1 MSTTTHIAEN
11 SYNRVASTI
20 GIAILCLFLFFRPI
34 TVSFHHIGSISVLD
48 IFGVASSYLL
58 IMALLIN
65 LRNIRLPLIAYC
77 MLLYVFYCLLSIAWG
92 SEYRDIVRA
101 IIPFL
106 PFFLVVAAVR
116 EPSQVKL
123 LLGALTLGYL
133 LPIIGSTFLI
143 LIGKSDTMV
152 TGSMLE
158 RQAGLS
164 SGVHTTG
171 HLMLFFS
178 FLFALY
184 QIVVKD
190 KKLLHQVVMVVLLL
204 GSLFCMYKT
213 YTRTT
218 MLGGLL
224 FWSSYIWFVRRRWF
238 LPFIA
243 LLLVVGLLK
252 SGDVQSMVMQKGY
265 HKQQVDLNSASSGRE
280 WLWKHN
286 LKLFSEL
293 PFESQL
299 LGVGLGKEAKPVPGR
314 INMMWAGSHNDY
326 LSLLVTVGV
335 IGLSLYLLM
344 YGVLILELLLSRW
357 GHDLRFFMLSV
368 IGSVLIMN
376 LVSNSYIVRT
386 QMAQLFWFLIGLL
399 YVCREIDKRLRT
411 AVAVVQRAS

>member
-1 MSTTTHIAEN
+1 MVSTLQGSEN
-11 SYNRVASTI
+11 SYHRVASVI
-20 GIAILCLFLFFRPI
+20 GVDALCLFLFFRPI
-34 TVSFHHIGSISVLD
+34 TVSFHHIGSLSLLD

-65 LRNIRLPLIAYC
+65 LRNIRLPLISYVI
-77 MLLYVFYCLLSIAWG
+77 LLYVFYCLLSYLWG

-101 IIPFL
+101 VIPFL
-106 PFFLVVAAVR
+106 PFFLVIAAVR
-116 EPSQVKL
+116 EPLQVRML
-123 LLGALTLGYL
+123 FGALVIGYL
-133 LPIIGSTFLI
+133 LPIIGSTLLI
-143 LIGKSDTMV
+143 LLGKSDVMV

-178 FLFALY
+178 FLFGLY
-184 QIVVKD
+184 QIVFKD
-190 KKLLHQVVMVVLLL
+190 KKRLYQILLFVLLL

-224 FWSSYIWFVRRRWF
+224 FWSSYIWFIRRRWF
-238 LPFIA
+238 MPFVA
-243 LLLVVGLLK
+243 LLLVIGLLK
-252 SGDVQSMVMQKGY
+252 SADVQSMVMQKGY
-265 HKQQVDLNSASSGRE
+265 HSKQVDINSASSGRE

-299 LGVGLGKEAKPVPGR
+299 LGVGLGREAKPYPGR
-314 INMMWAGSHNDY
+314 MNVMWAGSHNDY

-335 IGLSLYLLM
+335 IGLLLYLLM
-344 YGVLILELLLSRW
+344 YGVMLLDLMLTSWNR
-357 GHDLRFFMLSV
+357 DLRYFMLSV
-368 IGSVLIMN
+368 IGPVLVMN

-399 YVCREIDKRLRT
+399 YVCRELDKRPVT
-411 AVAVVQRAS
+411 AAVVTRASS